1 MGKRVS
7 RNRERKPQRSYDV
20 QMIQDFL
27 EQFTLSWR
35 VVGERL
41 KGVTTP
47 SEITKRLN
55 ELTRK
60 YSANVM
66 PDFGPDNS
74 SGRAEN
80 EVRNLIEWYLGIEAK
95 EVSDSMRQLQNTL
108 GWAFEAATHPVDAP
122 LVCAIPLSL
131 VEDLKN
137 NIEQGAVRHEDLHA

>member
-1 MGKRVS
+1 MGIRI
-7 RNRERKPQRSYDV
+7 RRTRGRRPRRSYDV
-20 QMIQDFL
+20 QMIQDFV

-47 SEITKRLN
+47 REVTKRLD
-55 ELTRK
+55 ELTRR

-66 PDFGPDNS
+66 PDFGPDS
-74 SGRAEN
+74 RSGRAED
-80 EVRNLIEWYLGIEAK
+80 EVQSLIEWYLGIEAK

-108 GWAFEAATHPVDAP
+108 GWAFEAATRPVDAP

-137 NIEQGAVRHEDLHA
+137 NIEQGAVRHENLHS